1 MLPSKCTVFCKS
13 NYFCGAEKYSTMNI
27 GETSA
32 SRQKDI
38 YKVTLAGGAVNVV
51 LLAFKFVAGIL
62 GHSAAMI
69 ADAVHSLSDFIT
81 DLIVLIFVYI
91 SGKPQ
96 DKSHDYGH
104 GKYETLALTIIGI
117 ALLVVAVGIF
127 SNGAQRIAA
136 WYHGQELEAPGML
149 ALWAALL
156 SILLKELT
164 YRYTIRKA
172 RQLDSPALEANAWH
186 HRSDA
191 LSSIGT
197 AVGIGGAVLLGK
209 RWTVLDPVA
218 SIVVGAFIVKVAI
231 ELILQGMRDLLEHSL
246 PDDVEDEIMQ
256 IAQSEPDVIEPHD
269 LRTRRIG
276 NRYAIEL
283 HILMNGDITLS
294 KAHDHADSIEN
305 QLKKR
310 FGENTHVAI
319 HMEPAETEKP
329 T

>member
-1 MLPSKCTVFCKS
+1 
-13 NYFCGAEKYSTMNI
+13 MNI
-27 GETSA
+27 GQNEKD
-32 SRQKDI
+32 RQKNI
-38 YKVTLAGGAVNVV
+38 YKVTLAGGAVNVI

-69 ADAVHSLSDFIT
+69 ADAVHSLSDFVT
-81 DLIVLIFVYI
+81 DVIVLIFVHI

-117 ALLVVAVGIF
+117 ALLIVAVGIF
-127 SNGAQRIAA
+127 SNGAQRIIA
-136 WYHGQELEAPGML
+136 WLNGEQLETPGML
-149 ALWAALL
+149 ALWAALI

-172 RQLDSPALEANAWH
+172 KKLNSPALEANAWH

-246 PDDVEDEIMQ
+246 PDEVEDEIMQ
-256 IAQSEPDVIEPHD
+256 IAGSEPDVIEPHD

-283 HILMNGDITLS
+283 HILMSGDITLA

-305 QLKKR
+305 QLKEK
-310 FGENTHVAI
+310 FGQNTHVAI
-319 HMEPAETEKP
+319 HMEPKETENP

>member
-1 MLPSKCTVFCKS
+1 
-13 NYFCGAEKYSTMNI
+13 MNI
-27 GETSA
+27 GENA
-32 SRQKDI
+32 ACRQKDI
-38 YKVTLAGGAVNVV
+38 YKVTLLGGAVNVI

-69 ADAVHSLSDFIT
+69 ADAVHSLSDFVT
-81 DLIVLIFVYI
+81 DLIVLIFVHI

-117 ALLVVAVGIF
+117 ALLIVALGIF

-136 WYHGQELEAPGML
+136 WRRGEVLNSPGML
-149 ALWAALL
+149 ALWAALI

-172 RQLDSPALEANAWH
+172 KELDSPALEANAWH

-197 AVGIGGAVLLGK
+197 AVGIGGAILLGQ
-209 RWTVLDPVA
+209 RWAVLDPLA
-218 SIVVGAFIVKVAI
+218 SIVVGAFIVKVAVQ
-231 ELILQGMRDLLEHSL
+231 LILQGMRDLLEHSL
-246 PDDVEDEIMQ
+246 PDEVEDEIMR
-256 IAQSEPDVIEPHD
+256 IAQSEPDVIAPHD

-283 HILMNGDITLS
+283 HILMSGEITLA

-305 QLKKR
+305 QLKEK
-310 FGENTHVAI
+310 FGQNTHVAI
-319 HMEPAETEKP
+319 HMEPKETENP

>member
-1 MLPSKCTVFCKS
+1 M
-13 NYFCGAEKYSTMNI
+13 NREK
-27 GETSA
+27 
-32 SRQKDI
+32 QI
-38 YKVTLAGGAVNVV
+38 YKVTLAGGAVNVF

-81 DLIVLIFVYI
+81 DLIVLIFVHI
-91 SGKPQ
+91 SGRPQ

-104 GKYETLALTIIGI
+104 GKYETLALTVIGI
-117 ALLVVAVGIF
+117 ALIIVAIGIF
-127 SNGAQRIAA
+127 HNGALRIAS
-136 WYHGQELEAPGML
+136 WWRGDELEAPGML
-149 ALWAALL
+149 ALVAALV

-164 YRYTIRKA
+164 YRYTIKNA
-172 RQLDSPALEANAWH
+172 KKLDSPALEANAWH

-209 RWTVLDPVA
+209 RWAVLDPIA
-218 SIVVGAFIVKVAI
+218 SVVVGAFIVKVAI
-231 ELILQGMRDLLEHSL
+231 DLILQGMRDLLEHSL
-246 PDDVEDEIMQ
+246 PDEIEDEIIE
-256 IAQSEPDVIEPHD
+256 IAQSEPYVIGPHD

-283 HILMNGDITLS
+283 HILMNGDITLA

-305 QLKKR
+305 RLKKR

-319 HMEPAETEKP
+319 HMEPAENN
-329 T
+329 

>member
-1 MLPSKCTVFCKS
+1 MYYCIQMER
-13 NYFCGAEKYSTMNI
+13 EK
-27 GETSA
+27 E
-32 SRQKDI
+32 I
-38 YKVTLAGGAVNVV
+38 YKVTLTGGAVNVI
-51 LLAFKFVAGIL
+51 LLAFKFAAGIL
-62 GHSAAMI
+62 GHSAAML

-81 DLIVLIFVYI
+81 DLIVLIFVHI

-117 ALLVVAVGIF
+117 ALLIVAIGIF
-127 SNGAQRIAA
+127 TNGAQRIAA
-136 WYHGQELEAPGML
+136 WLHGDQLEAPGML
-149 ALWAALL
+149 ALWAALV
-156 SILLKELT
+156 SIILKELT
-164 YRYTIRKA
+164 YRYTISESKK
-172 RQLDSPALEANAWH
+172 LDSPALEANAWH

-197 AVGIGGAVLLGK
+197 AIGIGGAVLLGK
-209 RWTVLDPVA
+209 RWTVLDPLA
-218 SIVVGAFIVKVAI
+218 SIVVGAFIVKVAV

-246 PDDVEDEIMQ
+246 PDEIEEEIMQ
-256 IAQSEPDVIEPHD
+256 IAQAEPDVIEPHD

-283 HILMNGDITLS
+283 HILMSGDITLA

-305 QLKKR
+305 QLKEK
-310 FGENTHVAI
+310 FGQNTHVAI
-319 HMEPAETEKP
+319 HMEPKETENP

>member
-1 MLPSKCTVFCKS
+1 M
-13 NYFCGAEKYSTMNI
+13 ER
-27 GETSA
+27 E
-32 SRQKDI
+32 KDI
-38 YKVTLAGGAVNVV
+38 YKVTLIGGAVNVI
-51 LLAFKFVAGIL
+51 LLVFKFAAGIL

-81 DLIVLIFVYI
+81 DLIVLIFVHI

-104 GKYETLALTIIGI
+104 GKYETLALTMIGI
-117 ALLVVAVGIF
+117 ALLIVAVGIF

-136 WYHGQELEAPGML
+136 WYRGEELNSPGML
-149 ALWAALL
+149 ALWAALV

-172 RQLDSPALEANAWH
+172 KELDSPAMEANAWH

-197 AVGIGGAVLLGK
+197 AVGIGGAVLLGH
-209 RWTVLDPVA
+209 RWAVLDPLA
-218 SIVVGAFIVKVAI
+218 SIVVGAFIVKVAV

-246 PDDVEDEIMQ
+246 PDEIEDEIMQ
-256 IAQSEPDVIEPHD
+256 IAKSEPDVIEPHD

-283 HILMNGDITLS
+283 HILMSGNITLA

-305 QLKKR
+305 QLKEK
-310 FGENTHVAI
+310 FGQNTHVAI
-319 HMEPAETEKP
+319 HMEPAETENP

>member
-1 MLPSKCTVFCKS
+1 
-13 NYFCGAEKYSTMNI
+13 MNI
-27 GETSA
+27 GENA
-32 SRQKDI
+32 AVRQKEV
-38 YKVTLAGGAVNVV
+38 YKVTLVGGAVNVI
-51 LLAFKFVAGIL
+51 LLVFKFVAGIL

-81 DLIVLIFVYI
+81 DLIVLIFVHI

-104 GKYETLALTIIGI
+104 GKYETLALTMIGI
-117 ALLVVAVGIF
+117 ALLIVAVGIF
-127 SNGAQRIAA
+127 SNGAQRITA
-136 WYHGQELEAPGML
+136 WYRGEELNSPGML
-149 ALWAALL
+149 ALWAALV

-172 RQLDSPALEANAWH
+172 KELDSPAMEANAWH

-197 AVGIGGAVLLGK
+197 AVGIGGAVLLGH
-209 RWTVLDPVA
+209 RWAVLDPLA
-218 SIVVGAFIVKVAI
+218 SIVVGAFIVKVAV

-246 PDDVEDEIMQ
+246 PDEVEDEIME
-256 IAQSEPDVIEPHD
+256 IAQSEPDVIAPHD

-283 HILMNGDITLS
+283 HILMSGNITLA

-305 QLKKR
+305 QLKEK
-310 FGENTHVAI
+310 FGQNTHVAI
-319 HMEPAETEKP
+319 HMEPAETENP

>member
-1 MLPSKCTVFCKS
+1 
-13 NYFCGAEKYSTMNI
+13 MNI
-27 GETSA
+27 GENA
-32 SRQKDI
+32 AVRQKEV
-38 YKVTLAGGAVNVV
+38 YKVTLVGGAVNVI
-51 LLAFKFVAGIL
+51 LLVFKFVAGIL

-81 DLIVLIFVYI
+81 DLIVLIFVHI

-104 GKYETLALTIIGI
+104 GKYETLALTMIGI
-117 ALLVVAVGIF
+117 ALLIVAVGIF
-127 SNGAQRIAA
+127 SNGAQRITA
-136 WYHGQELEAPGML
+136 WYRGEELNSPGML
-149 ALWAALL
+149 ALWAALV

-172 RQLDSPALEANAWH
+172 KELYSPAMEANAWH

-197 AVGIGGAVLLGK
+197 AVGIGGAVLLGH
-209 RWTVLDPVA
+209 RWAVLDPLA
-218 SIVVGAFIVKVAI
+218 SIVVGAFIVKVAV

-246 PDDVEDEIMQ
+246 PDEVEDEIME
-256 IAQSEPDVIEPHD
+256 IAQSEPDVIAPHY

-283 HILMNGDITLS
+283 HILMSGNITLA

-305 QLKKR
+305 QLKEK
-310 FGENTHVAI
+310 FGQNTHVAI
-319 HMEPAETEKP
+319 HMEPAETENP

>member
-1 MLPSKCTVFCKS
+1 MTPCFAKVINFANHRTFISMNLEQNTADREKGVF
-13 NYFCGAEKYSTMNI
+13 
-27 GETSA
+27 
-32 SRQKDI
+32 R
-38 YKVTLAGGAVNVV
+38 VTLAGGAVNVI
-51 LLAFKFVAGIL
+51 LLAFKFIAGIL

-81 DLIVLIFVYI
+81 DLIVLIFVHL

-127 SNGAQRIAA
+127 LNGAQRIAA
-136 WYHGQELEAPGML
+136 WYHGDELEAPGML
-149 ALWAALL
+149 AFWAAVI

-164 YRYTIRKA
+164 YRFTIRKA
-172 RQLDSPALEANAWH
+172 KELDSPALEANAWH

-209 RWTVLDPVA
+209 RWTVLDPIA
-218 SIVVGAFIVKVAI
+218 SLIVGAFIVKVAV

-294 KAHDHADSIEN
+294 KAHDHADSIEER
-305 QLKKR
+305 LKQR

-319 HMEPAETEKP
+319 HMEPADTAEHYIT
-329 T
+329 

>member
-1 MLPSKCTVFCKS
+1 
-13 NYFCGAEKYSTMNI
+13 MNI
-27 GETSA
+27 GQNPGE
-32 SRQKDI
+32 RERGI
-38 YKVTLAGGAVNVV
+38 YKVTLAGGAMNVI

-81 DLIVLIFVYI
+81 DLIVLIFVHI

-117 ALLVVAVGIF
+117 ALLIVAVGIF
-127 SNGAQRIAA
+127 SNGVQHITA
-136 WYHGQELEAPGML
+136 WFNGEVLEAPGML
-149 ALWAALL
+149 ALWAAIV
-156 SILLKELT
+156 SFLLKELT
-164 YRYTIRKA
+164 YHYTINKA
-172 RQLDSPALEANAWH
+172 KQLDSPALEANAWH

-218 SIVVGAFIVKVAI
+218 SIIVGVFIVKVAG
-231 ELILQGMRDLLEHSL
+231 ELILKGMRDLLEHSL
-246 PDDVEDEIMQ
+246 PDDVEDEIMK

-276 NRYAIEL
+276 NHYAIEL
-283 HILMNGDITLS
+283 HILMNGEITLA
-294 KAHDHADSIEN
+294 KAHDHADSIED